1 MIVGYVWLVVKD
13 KTYVA
18 RSSNCQITA
27 VRREYR
33 DFLGDYE
40 SNDAMNGAR
49 HSLGSH
55 HLRLLAV
62 EYSWS
67 ERGIPCDAH
76 IQRKDARRAENDGP
90 LLLHAVDATIL
101 VGTGLKGVLGAV
113 YAARNLRSGWVCG
126 HAHRR
131 VFTTGQF
138 QLVQEVELL
147 VAFDMI

>member
-1 MIVGYVWLVVKD
+1 MEVIVRSVLLPAKD
-13 KTYVA
+13 KAYVA
-18 RSSNCQITA
+18 RPSNCQITA
-27 VRREYR
+27 VRREHR

-40 SNDAMNGAR
+40 SSDAMNGAR

-62 EYSWS
+62 EYSGS

-113 YAARNLRSGWVCG
+113 YAACNFSSGRVRG

-131 VFTTGQF
+131 VFTTG
-138 QLVQEVELL
+138 
-147 VAFDMI
+147 